1 MTIKVRDFVDQNH
14 GRFVSHLPIND
25 YASVIYTYLA
35 CSVSESYI
43 IMSNLDDTQ
52 PNPIIRNTIP
62 APPRFLLFGIIGIFI
77 LGVVGFFAGIYIFRD
92 VLKPSQQQR
101 VINNLPF
108 MESFLPNGQDIP
120 TAEPVNQDALDS
132 LLTSPLTLSTP
143 TLENSNVGVEI
154 TEEIEVTPE
163 VTDEASNVEGQAV
176 AEIPTE
182 TPTLIPTA
190 TPFPT
195 LPPTPEPVETIP
207 INNNAVNPAPNIP
220 VNHINTGFVWDQQDW
235 NNCGPTNV
243 TMALSFYGWTRTQ
256 DYAASIIRPEREDKN
271 VSPHELVDF
280 TNEYSDLNALWRIGG
295 DIDILRQLVSQGF
308 PVIVETGYMP
318 EGYEWIGHYQV
329 VAGYDD
335 AQQIFYVHDS
345 FLGTDAPNGLI
356 SENYI
361 NFDANW
367 QDFNRTFI
375 VIYEPAR
382 EAIVMNILGTRADMM
397 SAAEHAYNIAQEEA
411 RTNPR
416 DGFAFFN
423 MGTAMTILER
433 YEDASILYDQAT
445 RVGLPRRMLWY
456 QFGLFE
462 AYFNVGRYDDVLIY
476 VENNLANGAQYVEET
491 YYWQGRVFTQQGR
504 TQEAI
509 SAFRTAL
516 NRNTNFDA
524 ARQALNALSA

>member
-1 MTIKVRDFVDQNH
+1 M
-14 GRFVSHLPIND
+14 P
-25 YASVIYTYLA
+25 
-35 CSVSESYI
+35 
-43 IMSNLDDTQ
+43 NLDDTQ
-52 PNPIIRNTIP
+52 PNPIVRNTVP
-62 APPRFLLFGIIGIFI
+62 APPRILLFGIIGIFI
-77 LGVVGFFAGIYIFRD
+77 LGIVGFFGGVYVFRD

-101 VINNLPF
+101 VIDNLPF
-108 MESFLPNGQDIP
+108 MEAFLPSGEDLP
-120 TAEPVNQDALDS
+120 TAEPVDQDALDS

-143 TLENSNVGVEI
+143 ESETGDASLDVTQEVE
-154 TEEIEVTPE
+154 TTPE
-163 VTDEASNVEGQAV
+163 VTEEASGTEAQVV
-176 AEIPTE
+176 AEVPTE
-182 TPTLIPTA
+182 TATLVPTA
-190 TPFPT
+190 TPLPT
-195 LPPTPEPVETIP
+195 LPPTPEPVETLP
-207 INNNAVNPAPNIP
+207 PSNNAVNPAPSLP
-220 VNHINTGFVWDQQDW
+220 VNHVNTGFVWDQQDW

-243 TMALSFYGWTRTQ
+243 TMALSFYGWTRDQ

-280 TNEYSDLNALWRIGG
+280 TNGYSDLNALWRVGG
-295 DIDILRQLVSQGF
+295 DIDILRQLVAQGF

-356 SENYI
+356 SETYL

-375 VIYEPAR
+375 VIYEPSR
-382 EAIVMNILGTRADMM
+382 EATMMNILGTR
-397 SAAEHAYNIAQEEA
+397 STVEGAAEHAYNIAQEEA
-411 RTNPR
+411 RANPR
-416 DGFAFFN
+416 DGFALFN
-423 MGTAMTILER
+423 MGTAMTMLER
-433 YEDASILYDQAT
+433 YEDAAVLYDQAT

-462 AYFNVGRYDDVLIY
+462 AYYNVGRYDDVLVY
-476 VENNLANGAQYVEET
+476 VENNLANGAEYVEET
-491 YYWQGRVFTQQGR
+491 YYWQGRVFAQQGR

-516 NRNTNFDA
+516 RRNSNFDA
-524 ARQALNALSA
+524 AQQALDSLNA